1 MGLFSKTITSIL
13 PFIPPSWIRP
23 FAMKYVAGEDSS
35 AALET
40 VHKLNEQGFSVT
52 LDLLG
57 EHTESVERSEVVTGI
72 YCNLYDEISTR
83 KLDCN
88 ISLKL
93 THLGLGFNDEL
104 AKNNLFEILSKAEE
118 HQNFMR
124 IDMENSPFT
133 DETLELVEMCK
144 SKYQNVG
151 PVLQAYLRRSENDLT
166 QLMMNNLK
174 VRICKGIY
182 RESSE
187 IAFQDRDK
195 IRTNFIRLVQSALS
209 GGANAGIAT
218 HDLYL
223 IDTLETWIK
232 NKNITKDRYEFQVL
246 YGVPMKGRVNVLK
259 SEGHKVRIYVPF
271 GDEWYDYSIRRLK
284 ENPNIA
290 GYILKNLFTKN
301 DRP

>member
-13 PFIPPSWIRP
+13 PFIPQSWIRP

-35 AALET
+35 AALGT

-57 EHTESVERSEVVTGI
+57 EHTESVEKSEVVTGI
-72 YCNLYDEISTR
+72 YCDLYNEIFTR

-104 AKNNLFEILSKAEE
+104 AKKNLIEILSKAEE
-118 HQNFMR
+118 HQNFLR

-133 DETLELVEMCK
+133 NETLELVEMCK
-144 SKYQNVG
+144 SKYRKVG
-151 PVLQAYLRRSENDLT
+151 PVLQAYLRRSENDLK
-166 QLMMNNLK
+166 QLITNDLNI
-174 VRICKGIY
+174 RICKGIY

-187 IAFQDRDK
+187 IAFQDK
-195 IRTNFIRLVQSALS
+195 EEIRTHFIRLVQSALS
-209 GGANAGIAT
+209 GGAYAGIAT

-223 IDTLETWIK
+223 IDSLETWIR
-232 NKNITKDRYEFQVL
+232 NKEIPRDRYEFQVL
-246 YGVPMKGRVNVLK
+246 YGVPMKGRVKKLK
-259 SEGHKVRIYVPF
+259 REGHKVRIYVPF